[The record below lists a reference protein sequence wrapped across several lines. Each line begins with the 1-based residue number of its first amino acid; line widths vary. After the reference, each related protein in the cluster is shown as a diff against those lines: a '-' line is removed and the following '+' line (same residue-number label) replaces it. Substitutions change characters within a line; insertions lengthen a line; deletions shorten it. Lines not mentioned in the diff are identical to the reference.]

1 MSAISYDRKT
11 IGVAAVRIIK
21 LRTIQIVIIIFCA
34 TVNETNRCK
43 SVQNIL
49 TQRLSEFIK

>member
-34 TVNETNRCK
+34 TANKTNRCK
-43 SVQNIL
+43 SVQDIL